1 MSMKIKQTYKTAAI
15 LASFLVIWMVSGSMI
30 EEESF
35 EKNSST
41 LDTLSSVTIVN
52 SKATNK
58 SKILKSSGFTEA
70 DKFVQVRAEV
80 SGRLIARP
88 AKQGDYIEE
97 GDLICQLYIAGREAY
112 PKIVAPF
119 SGYLETLRVEEGDFL
134 NTGSVCAA
142 LIDPDPMLVVADI
155 AEKDIAQVQL
165 GSKASAKLISGRYIS
180 GEVTFIASSADKNT
194 RTFRVEISVDNKDR
208 TIRDGVS
215 AEIYIKGKEEA
226 AHIISPAILSLND
239 QGKLGVRTVTA
250 DNRVEFKEINILE
263 DTNSGMWVSGLGEEA
278 RIITLGQE
286 YVFQGQTVNVKET
299 FSPDA

>member
-1 MSMKIKQTYKTAAI
+1 MKIKQTYKTAAI
-15 LASFLVIWMVSGSMI
+15 LASFLAIWMVSGSMI
-30 EEESF
+30 EEQNF
-35 EKNSST
+35 EKNTSK

-88 AKQGDYIEE
+88 AQQGDYVEE

-134 NTGSVCAA
+134 NTGAVCAA
-142 LIDPDPMLVVADI
+142 LIDPDPMLLVADI
-155 AEKDIAQVQL
+155 AEKDIAQVEL
-165 GSKASAKLISGRYIS
+165 GSEASAKLISGRYIS

-215 AEIYIKGKEEA
+215 AEIYIKGKQAA
-226 AHIISPAILSLND
+226 AHKISPAILSLND

>member
-1 MSMKIKQTYKTAAI
+1 MKIKQTYKTASI
-15 LASFLVIWMVSGSMI
+15 LASFLVIWMVSGSLV
-30 EEESF
+30 EEENF
-35 EKNSST
+35 VKNNSA

-88 AKQGDYIEE
+88 AQQGDYVEE

-134 NTGSVCAA
+134 NTGAVCAA
-142 LIDPDPMLVVADI
+142 LIDPDPMLIVADI

-165 GSKASAKLISGRYIS
+165 GSEARAKLISGRYIS

-226 AHIISPAILSLND
+226 AHKISPAILSLND

>member
-1 MSMKIKQTYKTAAI
+1 M
-15 LASFLVIWMVSGSMI
+15 
-30 EEESF
+30 
-35 EKNSST
+35 
-41 LDTLSSVTIVN
+41 
-52 SKATNK
+52 
-58 SKILKSSGFTEA
+58 
-70 DKFVQVRAEV
+70 

-88 AKQGDYIEE
+88 AQQGDYIEE

-215 AEIYIKGKEEA
+215 AEIYIKGKEEP
-226 AHIISPAILSLND
+226 AHKISPAILSLND
-239 QGKLGVRTVTA
+239 QGKLGVRTVTS

-263 DTNSGMWVSGLGEEA
+263 DTNSGMWVSGLGEDA

>member
-1 MSMKIKQTYKTAAI
+1 MKIKQTYKTASI

-52 SKATNK
+52 SRATNK

-88 AKQGDYIEE
+88 AQQGDYIEE

-215 AEIYIKGKEEA
+215 AEIYIKGKEEP
-226 AHIISPAILSLND
+226 AHKISPAILSLND
-239 QGKLGVRTVTA
+239 QGKLGVRTVTS

-263 DTNSGMWVSGLGEEA
+263 DTNSGMWVSGLGEDA

>member
-1 MSMKIKQTYKTAAI
+1 MKIKQTYKTAAI

-35 EKNSST
+35 EKNTST

-88 AKQGDYIEE
+88 AQQGDYIEE

-155 AEKDIAQVQL
+155 AGKDIAQVQL

-215 AEIYIKGKEEA
+215 AEIYIKGKEEP
-226 AHIISPAILSLND
+226 AHKISPAILSLND
-239 QGKLGVRTVTA
+239 QGKLGVRTVTS

-263 DTNSGMWVSGLGEEA
+263 DTNSGMWVSGLGEDA

>member
-1 MSMKIKQTYKTAAI
+1 MKIKQTYKTAAI

-30 EEESF
+30 EEQSF

-88 AKQGDYIEE
+88 AQQGDYIEE

-215 AEIYIKGKEEA
+215 AEIYIKGKEEP
-226 AHIISPAILSLND
+226 AHKISPAILSLND
-239 QGKLGVRTVTA
+239 QGKLGVRTVTS

-263 DTNSGMWVSGLGEEA
+263 DTNSGMWVSGLGEDS

>member
-1 MSMKIKQTYKTAAI
+1 MKIKQTYKTASI
-15 LASFLVIWMVSGSMI
+15 LASFLVIWMVSGSLV
-30 EEESF
+30 EEENF
-35 EKNSST
+35 EKKDSS
-41 LDTLSSVTIVN
+41 LDTLSSVSIIN
-52 SKATNK
+52 SQAKNK

-88 AKQGDYIEE
+88 AQQGDYVEE

-134 NTGSVCAA
+134 NTGAVCAA
-142 LIDPDPMLVVADI
+142 LIDPDPMLLVADI

-165 GSKASAKLISGRYIS
+165 GSEATAKLISGRLIT

-215 AEIYIKGKEEA
+215 AEIYIKGKEEP
-226 AHIISPAILSLND
+226 AHKISPAILSLND

>member
-1 MSMKIKQTYKTAAI
+1 MKIKQTYKTASI
-15 LASFLVIWMVSGSMI
+15 LASFLVIWMVSGSMV
-30 EEESF
+30 EEENF
-35 EKNSST
+35 EKNNSA

-88 AKQGDYIEE
+88 AQQGDFVEE

-134 NTGSVCAA
+134 NTGAVCAA
-142 LIDPDPMLVVADI
+142 LIDPDPMLIVADI

-165 GSKASAKLISGRYIS
+165 GSEARAKLISGRFIS

-208 TIRDGVS
+208 AIRDGVS

-226 AHIISPAILSLND
+226 AHKISPAILSLND

-250 DNRVEFKEINILE
+250 DNRVEFKEISILE

-286 YVFQGQTVNVKET
+286 YVFQGQTVNVKEI

>member
-1 MSMKIKQTYKTAAI
+1 MKIKQTYKTASI
-15 LASFLVIWMVSGSMI
+15 LASFLVIWMVSGSMV
-30 EEESF
+30 EEENF
-35 EKNSST
+35 EKNNSA

-88 AKQGDYIEE
+88 AQQGDYVEE

-134 NTGSVCAA
+134 NTGAVCAA
-142 LIDPDPMLVVADI
+142 LIDPDPMLIVADI

-165 GSKASAKLISGRYIS
+165 GSEARAKLISGRYIS

-215 AEIYIKGKEEA
+215 AEIYIKGKDEA
-226 AHIISPAILSLND
+226 AHKISPAILSLND

>member
-1 MSMKIKQTYKTAAI
+1 MKIKQTYKTASI
-15 LASFLVIWMVSGSMI
+15 LASFLVIWMVSGSLV
-30 EEESF
+30 EEENF
-35 EKNSST
+35 EKKDSS
-41 LDTLSSVTIVN
+41 LDTLSSVTIIN
-52 SKATNK
+52 SQAKNK

-88 AKQGDYIEE
+88 AQQGDYVEE

-134 NTGSVCAA
+134 NTGAVCAA
-142 LIDPDPMLVVADI
+142 LIDPDPMLLVADI

-165 GSKASAKLISGRYIS
+165 GSDATAKLISGRLIT

-215 AEIYIKGKEEA
+215 AEIYIKGKEEP
-226 AHIISPAILSLND
+226 AHKISPAILSLND

>member
-1 MSMKIKQTYKTAAI
+1 MKIKQTYKTATI
-15 LASFLVIWMVSGSMI
+15 LASFLAIWMISGSLI
-30 EEESF
+30 EEENF
-35 EKNSST
+35 ERNDSS

-70 DKFVQVRAEV
+70 DKFVQVRAEI

-88 AKQGDYIEE
+88 AQQGDYVEE

-134 NTGSVCAA
+134 NTGAVCAA

-155 AEKDIAQVQL
+155 AEKDISQVQL
-165 GSKASAKLISGRYIS
+165 GSEATAKLISGRYIS

-208 TIRDGVS
+208 SIRDGVS
-215 AEIYIKGKEEA
+215 AEIFIKGTEEP
-226 AHIISPAILSLND
+226 AHKISPAILSLND
-239 QGKLGVRTVTA
+239 QGKLGVRTVT
-250 DNRVEFKEINILE
+250 DNNRVEFKEINILE
-263 DTNSGMWVSGLGEEA
+263 DTSSGMWVSGLAEEA

>member
-1 MSMKIKQTYKTAAI
+1 MKIKQTYKTAAI

-30 EEESF
+30 EEENF
-35 EKNSST
+35 EKNTSK

-52 SKATNK
+52 SKAINK

-88 AKQGDYIEE
+88 AQQGDYVEE

-134 NTGSVCAA
+134 NTGAVCAA
-142 LIDPDPMLVVADI
+142 LIDPDPMLLVADI
-155 AEKDIAQVQL
+155 AEKDIAQVEL
-165 GSKASAKLISGRYIS
+165 GSEASAKLISGRYIS

-226 AHIISPAILSLND
+226 AHKISPAILSLND

>member
-1 MSMKIKQTYKTAAI
+1 MKIKQTYKTASI
-15 LASFLVIWMVSGSMI
+15 LASFLVIWMVSGSMV
-30 EEESF
+30 EEENF
-35 EKNSST
+35 EKNNSA

-88 AKQGDYIEE
+88 AQQGDYVEE

-134 NTGSVCAA
+134 NTGAVCAA
-142 LIDPDPMLVVADI
+142 LIDPDPMLIVADI

-165 GSKASAKLISGRYIS
+165 GSEARAKLISGRYIS

-226 AHIISPAILSLND
+226 AHKISPAILSLND

>member
-1 MSMKIKQTYKTAAI
+1 MKIKQTYKTAAI

-30 EEESF
+30 EEENF
-35 EKNSST
+35 EKNTSK
-41 LDTLSSVTIVN
+41 LDTLSSVTILN

-88 AKQGDYIEE
+88 AQQGDYVEE

-134 NTGSVCAA
+134 NTGAVCAA
-142 LIDPDPMLVVADI
+142 LIDPDPMLLVADI
-155 AEKDIAQVQL
+155 AEKDIAQVEL
-165 GSKASAKLISGRYIS
+165 GSEASAKLISGRYIS

-215 AEIYIKGKEEA
+215 AEIYIKGKQEA
-226 AHIISPAILSLND
+226 AHKISPAILSLND

-250 DNRVEFKEINILE
+250 DNRVEFKAINILE

-278 RIITLGQE
+278 RSITLGQE

>member
-1 MSMKIKQTYKTAAI
+1 MKIKQTYKTAAI

-30 EEESF
+30 EEENF

-52 SKATNK
+52 SKASNK

-88 AKQGDYIEE
+88 AQQGDYIEE

-215 AEIYIKGKEEA
+215 AEIYIKGKEEP
-226 AHIISPAILSLND
+226 AHKISPAILSLND
-239 QGKLGVRTVTA
+239 QGKLGVRTVTS

-263 DTNSGMWVSGLGEEA
+263 DTNSGMWVSGLGEDA

>member
-1 MSMKIKQTYKTAAI
+1 MKIKQTYKTAAI
-15 LASFLVIWMVSGSMI
+15 LASFLAIWMVSGSMI
-30 EEESF
+30 EEENF
-35 EKNSST
+35 EKNTSK

-88 AKQGDYIEE
+88 AQQGDYVEE

-134 NTGSVCAA
+134 NTGAVCAA
-142 LIDPDPMLVVADI
+142 LIDPDPMLIVADI
-155 AEKDIAQVQL
+155 AEKDIAQVEL
-165 GSKASAKLISGRYIS
+165 GSEASAKLISGRYIS

-215 AEIYIKGKEEA
+215 AEIYIKGKQEA
-226 AHIISPAILSLND
+226 AHKISPAILSLND
-239 QGKLGVRTVTA
+239 QGKLGVRTVTT

-299 FSPDA
+299 FTPDA

>member
-1 MSMKIKQTYKTAAI
+1 MKIKQTYKTAAI

-30 EEESF
+30 EEENF
-35 EKNSST
+35 EKNTSK

-88 AKQGDYIEE
+88 AQQGDYVEE

-134 NTGSVCAA
+134 NTGAVCAA
-142 LIDPDPMLVVADI
+142 LIDPDPMLLVADI
-155 AEKDIAQVQL
+155 AEKDIAQVEL
-165 GSKASAKLISGRYIS
+165 GSEASAKLISGRYIS

-215 AEIYIKGKEEA
+215 AEIYIKGKQEA
-226 AHIISPAILSLND
+226 AHKISPAILSLND

-250 DNRVEFKEINILE
+250 DNRVEFKEINILD

>member
-1 MSMKIKQTYKTAAI
+1 MKIKQTYKTASI
-15 LASFLVIWMVSGSMI
+15 LASFLVIWMVSGSMV
-30 EEESF
+30 EEENF
-35 EKNSST
+35 EKNNSA

-88 AKQGDYIEE
+88 AQQGDYVEE

-134 NTGSVCAA
+134 NTGAVCAA
-142 LIDPDPMLVVADI
+142 LIDPDPMLIVADI

-165 GSKASAKLISGRYIS
+165 GSEARAKLISGRYIS
-180 GEVTFIASSADKNT
+180 GKVTFIASSADKNT
-194 RTFRVEISVDNKDR
+194 RTFRVEISVDNEDR

-215 AEIYIKGKEEA
+215 AEVYIKGKEEA
-226 AHIISPAILSLND
+226 AHKISPAILSLND

>member
-1 MSMKIKQTYKTAAI
+1 MKIKQTYKTAAI
-15 LASFLVIWMVSGSMI
+15 LASFLAIWMVSGSMI
-30 EEESF
+30 EEENF
-35 EKNSST
+35 EKNTSK

-88 AKQGDYIEE
+88 AQQGDYVEE

-134 NTGSVCAA
+134 NTGAVCAA
-142 LIDPDPMLVVADI
+142 LIDPDPMLIVADI
-155 AEKDIAQVQL
+155 AEKDIAQVEL
-165 GSKASAKLISGRYIS
+165 GSEASAKLISGRYIS

-215 AEIYIKGKEEA
+215 AEIYIKGKQEA
-226 AHIISPAILSLND
+226 AHKISPAILSLND
-239 QGKLGVRTVTA
+239 QGKLGVRTVTT

-286 YVFQGQTVNVKET
+286 YVFQGQTVNVKEN
-299 FSPDA
+299 FYPDA

>member
-1 MSMKIKQTYKTAAI
+1 MKIKQTYKTAVI
-15 LASFLVIWMVSGSMI
+15 LASFLAIWMVSGSMI
-30 EEESF
+30 EEENF
-35 EKNSST
+35 EKNTSK

-52 SKATNK
+52 SKAINK

-88 AKQGDYIEE
+88 AQQGDYVEE

-134 NTGSVCAA
+134 NTGAVCAA
-142 LIDPDPMLVVADI
+142 LIDPDPMLIVADI
-155 AEKDIAQVQL
+155 AEKDIAQVEL
-165 GSKASAKLISGRYIS
+165 GSEASAKLISGRYIS

-215 AEIYIKGKEEA
+215 AEIYIKGKQEA
-226 AHIISPAILSLND
+226 AHKISPAILSLND

>member
-1 MSMKIKQTYKTAAI
+1 MKIKQTYKTAAI
-15 LASFLVIWMVSGSMI
+15 LASFLAIWMVSGSMI
-30 EEESF
+30 EEQNF
-35 EKNSST
+35 EKNTSK

-88 AKQGDYIEE
+88 AQQGDYVEE

-112 PKIVAPF
+112 PKIVDPF

-134 NTGSVCAA
+134 NTGAVCAA
-142 LIDPDPMLVVADI
+142 LIDPAPMLIVADI
-155 AEKDIAQVQL
+155 AEKDIAQVEL
-165 GSKASAKLISGRYIS
+165 GSEASAKLISGRYIS

-215 AEIYIKGKEEA
+215 AEIYIKGKQEA
-226 AHIISPAILSLND
+226 AHKISPAILSLND

>member
-1 MSMKIKQTYKTAAI
+1 MKIKQTYKTASI
-15 LASFLVIWMVSGSMI
+15 LTSFLVIWMVSGSLVQ
-30 EEESF
+30 EENF
-35 EKNSST
+35 ERNDDS
-41 LDTLSSVTIVN
+41 LDTLSSVTIIN
-52 SKATNK
+52 SQATKK
-58 SKILKSSGFTEA
+58 SMVLKSSGFTEA

-88 AKQGDYIEE
+88 AQQGDFVEE

-155 AEKDIAQVQL
+155 AEKNIAQVQL
-165 GSKASAKLISGRYIS
+165 GSKATAKLISGRYIS

-215 AEIYIKGKEEA
+215 AEIYIKGKEEP
-226 AHIISPAILSLND
+226 AHKISPAILSLND

-250 DNRVEFKEINILE
+250 DNKVEFKEINILE
-263 DTNSGMWVSGLGEEA
+263 DTNSGMWVSGLGQEA

>member
-1 MSMKIKQTYKTAAI
+1 MKIKQTYKTAAI

-30 EEESF
+30 EEENF

-70 DKFVQVRAEV
+70 DKFVQVRAEL

-88 AKQGDYIEE
+88 AQQGDYVEE

-215 AEIYIKGKEEA
+215 AEIYIKGKEEP
-226 AHIISPAILSLND
+226 AHKISPAILSLND
-239 QGKLGVRTVTA
+239 QGKLGVRTVTS

-263 DTNSGMWVSGLGEEA
+263 DTNSGMWVSGLGEDA

>member
-1 MSMKIKQTYKTAAI
+1 MKIKQTYKTASI
-15 LASFLVIWMVSGSMI
+15 LASFLVIWMVSGSLV
-30 EEESF
+30 EEENF
-35 EKNSST
+35 EKKDSS
-41 LDTLSSVTIVN
+41 LDTLSSVTIIN
-52 SKATNK
+52 SQAKNK

-88 AKQGDYIEE
+88 AQQGDYVKE

-134 NTGSVCAA
+134 NTGAVCAA
-142 LIDPDPMLVVADI
+142 LIDPDPMLLVADI

-165 GSKASAKLISGRYIS
+165 GSEATAKLISGRLIT

-215 AEIYIKGKEEA
+215 AEIYIKGKEEP
-226 AHIISPAILSLND
+226 AHKISPAILSLND

>member
-1 MSMKIKQTYKTAAI
+1 MKIKQTYKTAAI
-15 LASFLVIWMVSGSMI
+15 LASFLAIWMISGSMI
-30 EEESF
+30 EEENF
-35 EKNSST
+35 EKNTSK

-88 AKQGDYIEE
+88 AQQGDYVEE

-134 NTGSVCAA
+134 NTGAVCAA
-142 LIDPDPMLVVADI
+142 LIDPDPMLIVADI
-155 AEKDIAQVQL
+155 AEKDIAQVEL
-165 GSKASAKLISGRYIS
+165 GSEASAKLISGRYIS

-215 AEIYIKGKEEA
+215 AEIYIKGKQEA
-226 AHIISPAILSLND
+226 AHKISPAILSLND

-263 DTNSGMWVSGLGEEA
+263 DTNSGMWISGLGEEA

>member
-1 MSMKIKQTYKTAAI
+1 MKIKQTYKTAAI

-30 EEESF
+30 EEENF

-88 AKQGDYIEE
+88 AQQGDYVEE

-215 AEIYIKGKEEA
+215 AEIYIKGKEEP
-226 AHIISPAILSLND
+226 AHKISPAILSLND
-239 QGKLGVRTVTA
+239 QGKLGVRTVTS

-263 DTNSGMWVSGLGEEA
+263 DTNSGMWVSGLGEDA

>member
-1 MSMKIKQTYKTAAI
+1 MKIKQTYKTAAI
-15 LASFLVIWMVSGSMI
+15 LASFLAIWMISGSMI
-30 EEESF
+30 EEENF
-35 EKNSST
+35 EKNTSK

-88 AKQGDYIEE
+88 AQQGDYVEE

-134 NTGSVCAA
+134 NTGAVCAA
-142 LIDPDPMLVVADI
+142 LIDPDPMLIVADI
-155 AEKDIAQVQL
+155 AEKDIAQVEL
-165 GSKASAKLISGRYIS
+165 GSEASAKLISGRYIS

-208 TIRDGVS
+208 SIRDGVS
-215 AEIYIKGKEEA
+215 AEIYIKGKQEA
-226 AHIISPAILSLND
+226 AHKISPAILSLND

>member
-1 MSMKIKQTYKTAAI
+1 MKIKQTYKTAAI
-15 LASFLVIWMVSGSMI
+15 LASFLAIWMVSGSMI
-30 EEESF
+30 EEENF
-35 EKNSST
+35 EKNTSK
-41 LDTLSSVTIVN
+41 LDTLSSVTILN

-58 SKILKSSGFTEA
+58 SKVLKSSGFTEA

-88 AKQGDYIEE
+88 AQQGDYVEE

-134 NTGSVCAA
+134 NTGAVCAA
-142 LIDPDPMLVVADI
+142 LIDPDPMLLVADI
-155 AEKDIAQVQL
+155 AEKDIAQVEL
-165 GSKASAKLISGRYIS
+165 GSEASAKLISGRYIS

-215 AEIYIKGKEEA
+215 AEIYIKGKQEA
-226 AHIISPAILSLND
+226 AHKISPAILSLND

>member
-1 MSMKIKQTYKTAAI
+1 MKIKQTYKTAVI

-52 SKATNK
+52 SKAINK

-88 AKQGDYIEE
+88 AQQGDYIEE

-215 AEIYIKGKEEA
+215 AEIYIKGKEEP
-226 AHIISPAILSLND
+226 AHKISPAILSLND
-239 QGKLGVRTVTA
+239 QGKLGVRTVTS

-263 DTNSGMWVSGLGEEA
+263 DTNSGMWVSGLGEDA

-286 YVFQGQTVNVKET
+286 YVFQGQTVNVKEI

>member
-1 MSMKIKQTYKTAAI
+1 MKIKQTYKTAAI

-226 AHIISPAILSLND
+226 AHKISPAILSLDD